1 MDRKL
6 SWEDAERYGHL
17 EGNESIYA
25 KPNKYGYKINVNHP
39 DVKPYY
45 DHYKRTLGAKILSD
59 SERKRFEDAFFKM
72 LEKKGREEPC
82 LQKSNQTAGRAAK
95 V

>member
-1 MDRKL
+1 MGKKL
-6 SWEDAERYGHL
+6 SWEDAEKYGHL
-17 EGNESIYA
+17 EENESIYA

-59 SERKRFEDAFFKM
+59 SERKRFEDAFLKM
-72 LEKKGREEPC
+72 LEKKGKEPC
-82 LQKSNQTAGRAAK
+82 LQKSNQTAGGAVK